1 VLSNWCFLR
10 ILVRLEIF
18 NQKYTVMQKSYDLKL
33 FASTCIAMLLVAFS
47 LNAQVDFKEFYGKV
61 IDGNSNKILEAVSL
75 NINETNI
82 STITNSEGEFTLKVP
97 NKYLDSKIVVSMLG
111 YNTRVIPL
119 SNLSNTGNKIKLYVA
134 VTQLSAVSISAYK
147 DASSLIKKVFK
158 KKNNNIQKE
167 SVYMTAF
174 YRETIKRRSRNV
186 SLTEAVVNILK
197 QPNASEQRDAIQLG
211 KARKSTDYRR
221 LDTVSVKLQGG
232 PFSTMYLDV
241 MKYPE
246 YIFTDETIT
255 SYDFSFDAPTTI
267 NNRNVF
273 VVNFKPKNGSLNLK
287 YQGKLYIDVE
297 SLALVSANYA
307 LDVSDKK
314 KSKNLLVRKKPRD
327 IVVYPL
333 EATYKVDYKA
343 KGGKWYYSYSNL
355 SLKFKVNKKRK
366 IFNKVYTLSSEM
378 AVTDWEINTTDRRI
392 KYKDRLRPTVI
403 ITDAISGFSD
413 PNFWGEYN
421 LIEPDKSI
429 ETAINKI
436 RKNIEKQKAKEKTV
450 NSIP

>member
-1 VLSNWCFLR
+1 
-10 ILVRLEIF
+10 
-18 NQKYTVMQKSYDLKL
+18 MQNLYDLKR
-33 FASTCIAMLLVAFS
+33 FASTCISMLLVAFS

-61 IDGNSNKILEAVSL
+61 IDGNSNKVLEAVSL
-75 NINETNI
+75 NIIETNI
-82 STITNSEGEFTLKVP
+82 STITNSEGDFSLKVP
-97 NKYLDSKIVVSMLG
+97 NKYLESKVVVSMLG
-111 YNTRVIPL
+111 YNTRVIPV
-119 SNLSNTGNKIKLYVA
+119 SNLSETGNKIKLYVA

-147 DASSLIKKVFK
+147 DAKSLVRKVFK
-158 KKNNNIQKE
+158 KKNNNVQNE
-167 SVYMTAF
+167 SVFMTAF
-174 YRETIKRRSRNV
+174 YRETIKRRNRNV

-197 QPNASEQRDAIQLG
+197 QPNTSELRDAIQLG

-221 LDTVSVKLQGG
+221 LDTVSMKLQGG
-232 PFSTMYLDV
+232 PFSTIYLDV

-246 YIFTDETIT
+246 YIFTDETIA
-255 SYDFSFDAPTTI
+255 SYDFSFDVPTTI
-267 NNRNVF
+267 NTRNVY
-273 VVNFKPKNGSLNLK
+273 VVNFKPRNGSLNIK
-287 YQGKLYIDVE
+287 YEGKLYVDVQ

-307 LDVSDKK
+307 LDVSNKK

-333 EATYKVDYKA
+333 EAHYKVDYKA
-343 KGGKWYYSYSNL
+343 KGEKWYYSYSNL
-355 SLKFKVNKKRK
+355 SLKFKVNKKRE

-378 AVTDWEINTTDRRI
+378 AVTDWEINSSDKKI

-429 ETAINKI
+429 ESAINKL
-436 RKNIEKQKAKEKTV
+436 RKNIEKQKAKKKTA
-450 NSIP
+450 NSNP